1 MVPRRGARDSPG
13 RLVGGGRGRLVGLH
27 LKTEDGPD
35 AHGSALDHG
44 SQLSRPYGMSV
55 LHIGTTW
62 RSSVFDHVEDMSCRR
77 GACCKFQSR
86 EGWIE
91 VAEEAEDASW

>member
-1 MVPRRGARDSPG
+1 MVHVEVLETPQGDWWVVAD
-13 RLVGGGRGRLVGLH
+13 GRLVGLH
-27 LKTEDGPD
+27 LKTERCPD
-35 AHGSALDHG
+35 PHEPALAHGSE
-44 SQLSRPYGMSV
+44 LSRPYGMSV

-62 RSSVFDHVEDMSCRR
+62 RSMVFDHVEDMSCRR

-91 VAEEAEDASW
+91 EEDAE